1 VTHRVDLRYSLTMG
15 RDQITSGGTADW
27 LEGTEPGE
35 TASGRSPSPLEWL
48 GYVVAAVRR
57 HLLVAVGV
65 LLLGVA
71 AVVAYYVLKTP
82 VYRVE
87 ARILAQRQQA
97 LPGILRTQVTED
109 APTRSAYDL
118 VHRRENLLA
127 IAKAAG
133 LLGKVAPGGTA
144 AATPAPAPAAGGLLQ
159 ALTDE
164 SLEENP
170 VDRLILRLD
179 KELVVT
185 STEGSINFSI
195 DWPNA
200 EEAFKIIEQA
210 VQNFLEARHVQE
222 ITVRDEAISLLQ
234 GRVATLRDQLDR
246 AVEEARRQG
255 TRRFDVA
262 IDPRPSSV
270 GGGAVPM
277 TEDLVKVK
285 SLIDAKERA
294 IGDVEEFRRRRLADL
309 QAQLDLQRGILSDA
323 HPTIQNLR
331 QDIAALSL
339 ESPQV
344 TGLREEQR
352 RLREEYA
359 ARMALEQGKA
369 GPATGLPAY
378 RTTTTTPTN
387 VEENERVRQARAEY
401 QQMLDRTSS
410 ALLDLDN
417 ARAGFKYR
425 YDVVWPAQVPR
436 KPVSPNPFKVFGL
449 GLVGAIGLAFLAA
462 AAAALQS
469 GRVLVD
475 WQVEKTLD
483 LPILGRIHR

>member
-1 VTHRVDLRYSLTMG
+1 
-15 RDQITSGGTADW
+15 
-27 LEGTEPGE
+27 
-35 TASGRSPSPLEWL
+35 
-48 GYVVAAVRR
+48 
-57 HLLVAVGV
+57 
-65 LLLGVA
+65 
-71 AVVAYYVLKTP
+71 
-82 VYRVE
+82 
-87 ARILAQRQQA
+87 
-97 LPGILRTQVTED
+97 
-109 APTRSAYDL
+109 
-118 VHRRENLLA
+118 
-127 IAKAAG
+127 
-133 LLGKVAPGGTA
+133 
-144 AATPAPAPAAGGLLQ
+144 
-159 ALTDE
+159 
-164 SLEENP
+164 
-170 VDRLILRLD
+170 
-179 KELVVT
+179 
-185 STEGSINFSI
+185 
-195 DWPNA
+195 
-200 EEAFKIIEQA
+200 
-210 VQNFLEARHVQE
+210 
-222 ITVRDEAISLLQ
+222 
-234 GRVATLRDQLDR
+234 
-246 AVEEARRQG
+246 
-255 TRRFDVA
+255 
-262 IDPRPSSV
+262 
-270 GGGAVPM
+270 M
-277 TEDLVKVK
+277 TEELVKVK

-369 GPATGLPAY
+369 GPSPGLPAY

-425 YDVVWPAQVPR
+425 YDVVWPAQVPK

-462 AAAALQS
+462 AAAALRS
-469 GRVLVD
+469 GRILVD
-475 WQVEKTLD
+475 WQVEKTLA